1 MKFSV
6 PISSLS
12 PRGLKNLFFSFYNK
26 AELLSKATDG
36 NFFVSKDFCYSIG
49 DGVFKEQLLDK
60 IILQQEKAQAK
71 EQGNAQEATQAE
83 QAEQGEHQ
91 GAKPLPLSSTFL
103 IRSSKSFSARN
114 FTPIFFSGFL

>member
-12 PRGLKNLFFSFYNK
+12 PRGLKNLIFSFYNK
-26 AELLSKATDG
+26 CDLLSKATNG

-49 DGVFKEQLLDK
+49 DGVFKEQIIDK
-60 IILQQEKAQAK
+60 IIVQQEEKR
-71 EQGNAQEATQAE
+71 EEA

-91 GAKPLPLSSTFL
+91 GSEENKL
-103 IRSSKSFSARN
+103 
-114 FTPIFFSGFL
+114 